1 MIETNILIVEGGR
14 DLYLRGRKVAPD
26 GDVTNPETL
35 EKLARFLPPGSAA
48 AVAPGQG
55 GGAPFI
61 FAWSDNPVG
70 PAVLR
75 GEGLELVATD
85 CGPVTLSF
93 GDPRSRTAISRVVER
108 AAAAEIR
115 RRIDG
120 WYLYGP
126 RKIFFKRPW
135 KSDTGIDV
143 YRRLDIST
151 VPVESA
157 GVGLVVDLSTAFMSQ
172 KTVADYF
179 ADTPDRVRNEAEF
192 QRLTRRQVGQKGT
205 LVYHGP
211 RKPTV
216 CYFIEFQDQ
225 VTCGTTRRLTVG
237 FRTYENLYEYYRAT
251 YPAAGV
257 REGDAVALVS
267 FKGLPKV
274 PVAAK
279 LLRLKVL
286 GEELPRSLKDLDKI
300 PPAMR
305 RRDLAG
311 LLENLGDD
319 LLLGPARPRV
329 STRFWTP
336 PDSEV
341 RLLPAPALEFGKGR
355 ILAEPRTADDAEY
368 QRHFRDR
375 LRLLRNG
382 GCFDLPGYVDRTLV
396 FAGPESL
403 RNEPFAR
410 LERDL
415 LDWVKDTTGRE
426 FASRCLRFK
435 DLGEAVE
442 KLRASVPGV
451 KVIVHD
457 DAPGAHVR
465 LTYELRDHRIKR
477 ITRRVLES
485 KFDGQ
490 GDGTERGRRNWTSF
504 VEMCGL
510 DILQQLG
517 ASPWIPAQRQAFE
530 AQLVIDV
537 SPRRRH
543 FGVSLQVCRLTGRN
557 PRFRFG
563 TIPFPK
569 PDHQFET
576 INRLQLREA
585 ILRLFESI
593 PGLKGSRIESLLVL
607 RDGDFRGDEAEAV
620 REAARDLA
628 ERGTLDQGFRLSA
641 VNFHKTTLKG
651 IRAWDVGPQGARN
664 VLEGTALRLSQGR
677 VVLFS
682 TGRAT
687 VTQGT
692 ASPVILES
700 KDPEVDLFESAADC
714 FVSAQMNWSSPRV
727 AQRLSLGFKRT
738 DEDLASREASE
749 AYQLR

>member
-1 MIETNILIVEGGR
+1 MIETNILILEGGG
-14 DLYLRGRKVAPD
+14 DLQLRGRKVAPD
-26 GDVTNPETL
+26 GEVTNPETL
-35 EKLARFLPPGSAA
+35 EKLARFLPPACAA

-61 FAWSDNPVG
+61 FAWSDAPVG
-70 PAVLR
+70 PAILK
-75 GEGLELVATD
+75 GEGLELAATD
-85 CGPVTLSF
+85 RGPATLSF
-93 GDPRSRTAISRVVER
+93 GDPRSRTAICRAVER

-135 KSDTGIDV
+135 KSDSGIDIH
-143 YRRLDIST
+143 RRLDIST
-151 VPVESA
+151 IPIDSA
-157 GVGLVVDLSTAFMSQ
+157 GIGLVVDLSTAFMSQ
-172 KTVADYF
+172 KSVADYF
-179 ADTPDRVRNEAEF
+179 TDTPDRTRNEADF
-192 QRLTRRQVGQKGT
+192 QRLTRRQMGQKGT
-205 LVYHGP
+205 LIYYGP
-211 RKPTV
+211 RKPNV
-216 CYFIEFQDQ
+216 CYFVEFQDQ
-225 VTCGTTRRLTVG
+225 VTCGTTRRFTIG
-237 FRTYENLYEYYRAT
+237 PKTYNNLYEYYQAT

-257 REGDAVALVS
+257 RESDTVALVS

-286 GEELPRSLKDLDKI
+286 GEDLPRALKELDKI
-300 PPAMR
+300 TPAIR

-311 LLENLGDD
+311 LIDNIGED
-319 LLLGPARPRV
+319 LLGSDRPKV
-329 STRFWTP
+329 STRFWSP
-336 PDSEV
+336 PDGEI
-341 RLLPAPALEFGKGR
+341 RLLPTPALEFGKGR
-355 ILAEPRTADDAEY
+355 ILAEPRSGDGAEY
-368 QRHFRDR
+368 RRHFNDR
-375 LRLLRNG
+375 LRLLKNG

-403 RNEPFAR
+403 RNDAFAG
-410 LERDL
+410 LEKDL

-426 FASRCLRFK
+426 FASRSLRFK
-435 DLGEAVE
+435 DLGDAVE

-457 DAPGAHVR
+457 DAPGTHVR
-465 LTYELRDHRIKR
+465 LTHELRDHRIKR
-477 ITRRVLES
+477 ITRKVLES
-485 KFDGQ
+485 KFAGL
-490 GDGTERGRRNWTSF
+490 GDGTEKGRRSWSSF

-510 DILQQLG
+510 DVLQQLG
-517 ASPWIPAQRQAFE
+517 ASPWIPAQRQVFE

-543 FGVSLQVCRLTGRN
+543 FGVSLQVCRPAGRN

-563 TIPFPK
+563 TIPSPK

-576 INRLQLREA
+576 INPVQLRET
-585 ILRLFESI
+585 ILRVFESI
-593 PGLKGSRIESLLVL
+593 PGLKGSQIESLLVL
-607 RDGDFRGDEAEAV
+607 RDGDFRGDEGAAV
-620 REAARDLA
+620 REAARQLVVSGFLA
-628 ERGTLDQGFRLSA
+628 TDFRLA
-641 VNFHKTTLKG
+641 MVNFHKTTLKG
-651 IRAWDVGPQGARN
+651 IRAWDLGPEGARN
-664 VLEGTALRLSQGR
+664 VLEGTAIRLSQGR

-687 VTQGT
+687 LTQGT

-700 KDPEVDLFESAADC
+700 KDSSLNLFESAADC
-714 FVSAQMNWSSPRV
+714 FASSQMNWSSPRV

-738 DEDLASREASE
+738 DEDLESREASE

>member
-1 MIETNILIVEGGR
+1 MIETNILVLEGGG
-14 DLYLRGRKVAPD
+14 DLYLRGRKVAPE
-26 GDVTNPETL
+26 GEAATPEML
-35 EKLARFLPPGSAA
+35 EKLARFLPPACAA

-61 FAWSDNPVG
+61 FAWSDDPVG
-70 PAVLR
+70 PAILK
-75 GEGLELVATD
+75 GEGLELAATD
-85 CGPVTLSF
+85 RGPATLSF

-135 KSDTGIDV
+135 KSDSGIDV

-172 KTVADYF
+172 KSVGDYF
-179 ADTPDRVRNEAEF
+179 ADTPDRARNEAEF
-192 QRLTRRQVGQKGT
+192 QRLTRRQAGQKGT
-205 LVYHGP
+205 LIYYGP
-211 RKPTV
+211 RRPTV

-237 FRTYENLYEYYRAT
+237 SRTYDNLYEYYRAT

-257 REGDAVALVS
+257 HESDTVALVS

-286 GEELPRSLKDLDKI
+286 GEDLPRSLKDLDKI
-300 PPAMR
+300 TPAIR

-311 LLENLGDD
+311 LLDNVGDD
-319 LLLGPARPRV
+319 LLGPSRPRV
-329 STRFWTP
+329 TIRFWAP
-336 PDSEV
+336 PDGEV
-341 RLLPAPALEFGKGR
+341 RLLPTPALEFGKGR
-355 ILAEPRTADDAEY
+355 ILAEPRAADDAEY
-368 QRHFRDR
+368 QKHFRDR
-375 LRLLRNG
+375 LRLLKNG

-403 RNEPFAR
+403 RDEAFAR
-410 LERDL
+410 LEKDL

-426 FASRCLRFK
+426 FASRGLRFK

-457 DAPGAHVR
+457 DAPGTHVR

-485 KFDGQ
+485 KFEGQ
-490 GDGTERGRRNWTSF
+490 GDGTDKGRRNWASF

-510 DILQQLG
+510 DVLQQLG

-563 TIPFPK
+563 TKPFPK

-576 INRLQLREA
+576 INPVQLREA
-585 ILRLFESI
+585 ILQLFESI
-593 PGLKGSRIESLLVL
+593 PGLKGSRIESMLVL
-607 RDGDFRGDEAEAV
+607 RDGDFRGDEEAAV
-620 REAARDLA
+620 REAAQNLVQ
-628 ERGTLDQGFRLSA
+628 RGYLDAGFRLA
-641 VNFHKTTLKG
+641 TVNFHKTTLKG
-651 IRAWDVGPQGARN
+651 IRAWDQGALGARN
-664 VLEGTALRLSQGR
+664 VLEGTAVRLSKGR

-687 VTQGT
+687 VNQGT

-700 KDPEVDLFESAADC
+700 KDSEVDLLECAADC
-714 FVSAQMNWSSPRV
+714 FISAQMNWSSPRV

-738 DEDLASREASE
+738 DEDLESREASE